1 MQSISVITP
10 LYHGQQYV
18 ERLMELVAHNV
29 SCLQEHGMDCSVE
42 FILVNDSPDSEVL
55 LPEPRQNFTCTLIN
69 HEKNQGIHGARVTG
83 LRHAGG
89 EFILFLDQDDEI
101 ADDFLYQQLSKI
113 HSADMIV
120 ANALMEQPDGS
131 RTLLYPNAYSYRKI
145 TNLQA
150 YTKSHNQI
158 VSPGQCLIRRD
169 AIPREW
175 LSFITGRNGSD
186 DLFLW
191 ILMLSKECC
200 IVINDQPLYTHRYT
214 GANLSADEDKMDDSS
229 LEILEYLAQVPYVS
243 AKTISDIRRS
253 RTFGRTWRRSSAVG
267 KLGMIVK
274 NLDQLIPRA
283 WWKLRSSL

>member
-18 ERLMELVAHNV
+18 EHLVEIVAHNV
-29 SCLQEHGMDCSVE
+29 SCIKEHGIDCQVE
-42 FILVNDSPDSEVL
+42 FILVNDSPDTAVL
-55 LPEPRQNFTCTLIN
+55 LPKSHQDFTYALIN
-69 HEKNQGIHGARVTG
+69 HEKNQGIHEARVTG

-101 ADDFLYQQLSKI
+101 ADDCLYQQLSKI

-120 ANALMEQPDGS
+120 ANAWIEQADRS
-131 RTLLYPNAYSYRKI
+131 RKLLYPNTYSYRKI

-150 YTKSHNQI
+150 YAKSHNQI

-175 LSFITGRNGSD
+175 LSFIIGRNGSD

-191 ILMLSKECC
+191 ILMLSKGSC
-200 IVINDQPLYTHRYT
+200 IAINDQPLYTHRNT
-214 GANLSADEDKMDDSS
+214 GVNLSVDEDKMDASS
-229 LEILEYLAQVPYVS
+229 LEILEYLEQISYVS

-253 RTFGRTWRRSSAVG
+253 RTFGKQWRRSNGVG
-267 KLGMIVK
+267 KLGLIVS
-274 NLDQLIPRA
+274 NVDQLIPRA